1 MGARTQ
7 KGEEMKQRI
16 LSSAQRLF
24 YEKGFEAT
32 SVREII
38 EDVGCAK
45 GTFYI
50 YFETKMDLLYEIACD
65 IFFKFSEL
73 IKKTILPITDVPF
86 VQMQQLF
93 NELTQHMQI
102 TEGSL
107 RLLHTNE
114 MLKLLLESKMSV
126 KFVDDAIE
134 HIVVYINEGI
144 NRGYFRKVDPILY
157 AKLMFNMCHEMLES
171 TMLFSSPEQ
180 VTVVKD
186 ELVVII
192 RKILEN

>member
-1 MGARTQ
+1 MGARTR
-7 KGEEMKQRI
+7 KGEEMRQRI

-45 GTFYI
+45 GTFYL
-50 YFETKMDLLYEIACD
+50 YFETKMDLLYEIACG
-65 IFFKFSEL
+65 IFFKFCKL
-73 IKKTILPITDVPF
+73 IEKTLLPVTDDPF
-86 VQMQQLF
+86 AQMEQLF
-93 NELTQHMQI
+93 NELVEHMQI

-144 NRGYFRKVDPILY
+144 KRSYFRSVDPLLY
-157 AKLMFNMCHEMLES
+157 SKLLFNMCHEMLES
-171 TMLFSSPEQ
+171 AMLLSSPEQ
-180 VTVVKD
+180 MTVVKD

-192 RKILEN
+192 RKILVN

>member
-24 YEKGFEAT
+24 HAKGFEAT
-32 SVREII
+32 SVREIV

-45 GTFYI
+45 GTFYL

-65 IFFKFSEL
+65 VFFKFSEL
-73 IKKTILPITDVPF
+73 IEKTLLPMTDAPF
-86 VQMQQLF
+86 VQMEQLL
-93 NELTQHMQI
+93 NALVQNMQI

-107 RLLHTNE
+107 RLLHTSE
-114 MLKLLLESKMSV
+114 MLKLLIESKMNI

-144 NRGYFRKVDPILY
+144 KRGYFRKVDPILY

-171 TMLFSSPEQ
+171 TMLFSSPGQ